1 MFKLELDDEAIMDM
15 EKEDEKVT
23 QYRRYIMNRFMV
35 MEQEDDKIYV
45 ADKEIGITRELET
58 GDNLADGSVEIEE
71 EGVVFKPPRA
81 DQQPFVIPSR
91 KEFMPMASF
100 HADKD
105 RIKLDDKLEERHK
118 NDMIILMVEDDS
130 LLG

>member
-1 MFKLELDDEAIMDM
+1 MFRIQLDDEAIMDM

-35 MEQEDDKIYV
+35 MEREKDKIFV
-45 ADKEIGITRELET
+45 ADKEIGLTRELES
-58 GDNLADGSVEIEE
+58 GDSLADGKISIEE
-71 EGVVFKPPRA
+71 EGVVFQPPRA

-91 KEFMPMASF
+91 EEFMPMASF
-100 HADKD
+100 QADKD

-118 NDMIILMVEDDS
+118 NDMIILMVEDEN

>member
-58 GDNLADGSVEIEE
+58 GDSLADGSVEIEE

-81 DQQPFVIPSR
+81 DQKPFVIPSR

-118 NDMIILMVEDDS
+118 NNMIILMVEDDS

>member
-1 MFKLELDDEAIMDM
+1 MFKIELDDEAIMDM

-35 MEQEDDKIYV
+35 MEREDDKIFV
-45 ADKEIGITRELET
+45 ADKEIGITRELES
-58 GDNLADGSVEIEE
+58 GDSLADGTIEIEE
-71 EGVVFKPPRA
+71 EGIVFKPPRA

-91 KEFMPMASF
+91 EEFMPMASF

-105 RIKLDDKLEERHK
+105 RIKLDDKLEKRHK
-118 NDMIILMVEDDS
+118 NEMVILMVDDVD

>member
-1 MFKLELDDEAIMDM
+1 MFSLELDDEAIIDL
-15 EKEDEKVT
+15 EKDTEKVT
-23 QYRRYIMNRFMV
+23 HYRRYLMNRFMI
-35 MEQEDDKIYV
+35 MGQEENKVHI
-45 ADKEIGITRELET
+45 ADKEIGVTRELED
-58 GDNLADGSVEIEE
+58 GASLADGRIEIKE
-71 EGVVFKPPRA
+71 EGVVFKPHRA

-91 KEFMPMASF
+91 EEFMPISHF

-118 NDMIILMVEDDS
+118 QDMIILMVDEDS